1 MPGALL
7 QRRDASPRGSR
18 FPARPGAATQ
28 FCCSH
33 ARSRQFFRI
42 DRQRAPLAFSNLMM
56 ITSRLAVVGLLAL
69 VAACAGDPPVDEP
82 PLTDVLAQAQAT
94 PTLGPDSQF
103 SPSPYEDVGLTGLFP
118 VHMPEDCNIA
128 VLDSGE
134 DSFAVRMQSLR
145 NASRSIRIQ
154 ALVFKGDEA
163 GLRIAE
169 VLKQKRA
176 EGLDVRVIVDAF
188 SNPWLQAQWMLFDLK
203 QNGVEVEG
211 YEALALQWIN
221 EVAVPL
227 LTPHYNSSGLDN
239 RYHEIL
245 IANAYYV
252 PTPSVSRQ
260 MNLRTARAQ
269 CTPSLLSW
277 TAGAAWSVPTLSIR
291 AAKSSTA
298 KQPSCLSRR
307 NWRDD

>member
-1 MPGALL
+1 MG
-7 QRRDASPRGSR
+7 
-18 FPARPGAATQ
+18 
-28 FCCSH
+28 
-33 ARSRQFFRI
+33 
-42 DRQRAPLAFSNLMM
+42 
-56 ITSRLAVVGLLAL
+56 
-69 VAACAGDPPVDEP
+69 E
-82 PLTDVLAQAQAT
+82 
-94 PTLGPDSQF
+94 DSQF
-103 SPSPYEDVGLTGLFP
+103 SPSPFEDVGLTGLLP
-118 VHMPEDCNIA
+118 LRTPEVCNIA
-128 VLDSGE
+128 VLNGGE
-134 DSFAVRMQSLR
+134 DSFAVRILSLR
-145 NASRSIRIQ
+145 NANKSIRIQ

-176 EGLDVRVIVDAF
+176 ERLDVRVIVDGF
-188 SNPWLQAQWMLFDLK
+188 SNPWLQTQWTLFDLK
-203 QNGVEVEG
+203 QKDMEVEG

-260 MNLRTARAQ
+260 MNLHTARAQ